1 MDKTTLAYWQEKAT
15 ALAIEGRAFID
26 GEYRAAENG
35 RTFDCV
41 SPIDGKVLAKV
52 ADCGEADVNNAVRAA
67 RRAFD
72 TGVWS
77 GLNPRRR
84 KAKLLKWAA
93 LMREHLDELALLETL
108 DAGKPIGDTTS
119 VDVPGAA
126 YCVEWFAEAI
136 DKVGG
141 EVVPADHHLVG
152 LVTREPLGVVAAV
165 VPWNFPI
172 LMASWKFGPAL
183 AAGNSIVLKPSEK
196 SPLTAIR
203 VAQLAHEAG
212 IPAGVF
218 NVVPGG
224 GEPGKLL
231 ALHYDVDCLAFT
243 GSTNVGKLIMQYA
256 GQSNLKRVWLEL
268 GGKSPNIVL
277 PDCPDLDRAAKTA
290 AGAIFYNMGEMCT
303 AGSRLLVHRDIKDVF
318 LDKLVAAARSYTPG
332 NPLDPKTSMGAIVDQ
347 VQLDRVL
354 GYIEAGRAEAKLLHG
369 GARVQQ
375 ESGGFYIEPTVFD
388 VPKHDA
394 KIAREEIFG
403 PVLSVITFDTIDE
416 AVQIANDSDYG
427 LAAAVWTANLTTAH
441 EVSRRLR
448 AGTVWVNCYDEGGDM
463 NFPFGG
469 YRQSGNGRDKSL
481 HALEK
486 YTELKSTLVRLR

>member
-1 MDKTTLAYWQEKAT
+1 MDKNSLAYWQDKAAT
-15 ALAIEGRAFID
+15 LSIEGRAFID
-26 GEYRAAENG
+26 GAYRDAQSG

-41 SPIDGKVLAKV
+41 SPIDGKLLAKV
-52 ADCGEADVNNAVRAA
+52 ADSGAADVDAAVAAA

-72 TGVWS
+72 ARVWS
-77 GLNPRRR
+77 GLNPRKR
-84 KAKLLKWAA
+84 KSVLLRWAK
-93 LMREHLDELALLETL
+93 LMREHRDELSLLETL
-108 DAGKPIGDTTS
+108 DAGKPIADTTS

-126 YCVEWFAEAI
+126 YCVEWYAEAI

-141 EVVPADHHLVG
+141 EVVPSDHHLVG
-152 LVTREPLGVVAAV
+152 LVTREPIGVVAAV
-165 VPWNFPI
+165 VPWNFPL
-172 LMASWKFGPAL
+172 LMAAWKFGPAL
-183 AAGNSIVLKPSEK
+183 AAGNSVVLKPSEK

-203 VAQLAHEAG
+203 VAQLALDAG

-231 ALHYDVDCLAFT
+231 ALHADVDCLAFT

-277 PDCPDLDRAAKTA
+277 PDCPDLDRAANAA

-303 AGSRLLVHRDIKDVF
+303 AGSRLLVHRDIKDAF
-318 LDKLVAAARSYTPG
+318 LERLAVAARGYTPG
-332 NPLDPKTSMGAIVDQ
+332 NPLDPQTSMGAIVDQ

-354 GYIEAGRAEAKLLHG
+354 GYIEAGRAEAKLLLG
-369 GARVQQ
+369 GSRVKQ

-388 VPKHDA
+388 VKPDA

-403 PVLSVITFDTIDE
+403 PVLSVITFDTVEE
-416 AVQIANDSDYG
+416 AVRIANDSDYG
-427 LAAAVWTANLTTAH
+427 LAAAVWTGNLTTAH
-441 EVSRRLR
+441 EVARSLR

-469 YRQSGNGRDKSL
+469 YKQSGNGRDKSL